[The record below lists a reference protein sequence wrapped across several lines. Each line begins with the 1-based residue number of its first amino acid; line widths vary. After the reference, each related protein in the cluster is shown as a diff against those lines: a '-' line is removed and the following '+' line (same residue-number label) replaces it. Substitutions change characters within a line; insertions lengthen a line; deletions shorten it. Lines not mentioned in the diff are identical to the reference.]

1 MELYTYN
8 IYIMFHV
15 NMHIIYHINIYCII
29 HFYYKSNECI
39 CLNKTWCLNMSLQT
53 KSHSILNILLLLRD
67 SHNDFTERYMR
78 YIHNQHSEGALSPL
92 CEKQFTFSPHNQLN
106 SNLQLLARYEFQIKL
121 LTAAKTCFPHPP
133 GTFLPQGHS
142 ALPTDT
148 RKQSIPQVSA
158 SSVSA
163 GQSLTHPHSSLRC
176 YLSSTYAMLG
186 T

>member
-1 MELYTYN
+1 
-8 IYIMFHV
+8 
-15 NMHIIYHINIYCII
+15 
-29 HFYYKSNECI
+29 
-39 CLNKTWCLNMSLQT
+39 MSLQT

-78 YIHNQHSEGALSPL
+78 YIRNQHSEGALSPL

-133 GTFLPQGHS
+133 GAFLPQGHS

-148 RKQSIPQVSA
+148 GKQSIPQVSA
-158 SSVSA
+158 SSVI
-163 GQSLTHPHSSLRC
+163 GRTVIDTSSLF
-176 YLSSTYAMLG
+176 SQMLPLQLLCHAWDMR
-186 T
+186 TFDTANLF